1 MQEAITGFVDA
12 FEIATA
18 ELWWRLQKLP
28 MPSLAKRLD

>member
-18 ELWWRLQKLP
+18 ELWRRLQKRP